1 MPFTL
6 PMLVARLV
14 LGALSSIVAGAA
26 CAWVA
31 RSGTR
36 TSWVLGIVLIV
47 IFVPIHVWLWQ
58 IFPPWYHL
66 AFLIS
71 LLPCTLLG
79 AGFAPRTDCPP
90 AELRFNVR
98 RNLEYILDLMASE
111 TLRLDSLITHRL
123 QASRMKEAYEL
134 ASQHSTE
141 MIGTVFQWS

>member
-1 MPFTL
+1 MRGVVAVAGGLAVWIVVVTAGNLAVRAALPRYGEAEAALRAAGVGYVAPQVLMPFTL

-79 AGFAPRTDCPP
+79 AGFAARS
-90 AELRFNVR
+90 R
-98 RNLEYILDLMASE
+98 R
-111 TLRLDSLITHRL
+111 
-123 QASRMKEAYEL
+123 
-134 ASQHSTE
+134 
-141 MIGTVFQWS
+141 